1 MKHQKLEAI
10 AIDRVV
16 EDILEQN
23 QRNLLIDIVYR
34 SKRCIEDERQ
44 EQFDQIIQL
53 VASDIMQN
61 LINQEV
67 VQTANES
74 LDMIRYEQIIEN
86 KAEEEIID
94 DICDYN
100 TTKAV

>member
-1 MKHQKLEAI
+1 MEAT
-10 AIDRVV
+10 AIDKVV

-34 SKRCIEDERQ
+34 SKRCIEDEKQ

-53 VASDIMQN
+53 FASDIMQN

-67 VQTANES
+67 AEVANES
-74 LDMIRYEQIIEN
+74 LQMIKYEQIIEN
-86 KAEEEIID
+86 KAKEEIID
-94 DICDYN
+94 NICDYN

>member
-1 MKHQKLEAI
+1 MKHQKLEAT
-10 AIDRVV
+10 AIDKVV

-34 SKRCIEDERQ
+34 SKRCIEDEKQ

-53 VASDIMQN
+53 FASDIMQN

-67 VQTANES
+67 AEVANES
-74 LDMIRYEQIIEN
+74 LQMIKYEQI
-86 KAEEEIID
+86 KII
-94 DICDYN
+94 
-100 TTKAV
+100 

>member
-1 MKHQKLEAI
+1 MKHQKLEAT
-10 AIDRVV
+10 AIDKVV

-34 SKRCIEDERQ
+34 SKRCIEDEKQ

-53 VASDIMQN
+53 FASDIMQN

-67 VQTANES
+67 AEVANES
-74 LDMIRYEQIIEN
+74 LQMIKYEQN
-86 KAEEEIID
+86 
-94 DICDYN
+94 
-100 TTKAV
+100 